1 MVFLTEAS
9 SERQTLTLCQ
19 LIEENFKGDPK
30 IQEAV
35 GKLKNKAYRWHRRD
49 NQETVS
55 YNTKLLD
62 YIV

>member
-1 MVFLTEAS
+1 MKLLKEAS
-9 SERQTLTLCQ
+9 SEGQTLTLCQ

-55 YNTKLLD
+55 
-62 YIV
+62 